1 MKSLKNKYSITLDA
15 DIANKIKQMAEA
27 DDRNFS
33 QYINLILRDWIKRTE
48 AAKKRKSK
56 SKT

>member
-1 MKSLKNKYSITLDA
+1 MKILKSKYSITLDT

-27 DDRNFS
+27 DDKNFS
-33 QYINLILRDWIKRTE
+33 QYINLILRDWIKQTE